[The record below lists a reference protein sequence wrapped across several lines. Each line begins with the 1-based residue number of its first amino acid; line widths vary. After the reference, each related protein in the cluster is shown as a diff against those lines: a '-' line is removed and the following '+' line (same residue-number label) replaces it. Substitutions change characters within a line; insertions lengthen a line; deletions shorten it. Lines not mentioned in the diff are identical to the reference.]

1 MCLSFSLDV
10 SRFMN
15 FIGFRKIQSGS
26 KKKKKKKTKL
36 LAFWLVLPV
45 VVGMLM
51 ILKEGTVFDSCIV
64 NSHHCSEQ
72 IPMKYACLLNKCIDT
87 HTQMGLDY

>member
-26 KKKKKKKTKL
+26 KKKKKQNKT
-36 LAFWLVLPV
+36 ASILV
-45 VVGMLM
+45 GSTCSCWHAYDF
-51 ILKEGTVFDSCIV
+51 EGR
-64 NSHHCSEQ
+64 N
-72 IPMKYACLLNKCIDT
+72 CL
-87 HTQMGLDY
+87 